1 MEYQSFGRPQRS
13 KGANIKQALKLMLVL
28 AVCAWLVYQTEHSI
42 RNKTENHGFQTKL
55 DIGDATILLGR
66 KGTPSRFDGIAFPNS
81 GNEDS
86 SAEGQESSNGSND
99 LFDEAKKLD
108 KSEEE
113 IGHVNEKL
121 RGNEEKEV
129 ELEPEKQSMV
139 SSKNEYKD
147 SSKEKSGKVYVELSR
162 SESGDNEHSNDPQS
176 YYDKETAKQ
185 LIEPQDDEHV
195 TKNAKSDFSRN
206 ENDEE
211 ISTNAGM
218 TEGID
223 EVQTFHDETGVPPDF
238 NETEILV
245 GRARVVHEESTSD
258 FSKGSSIGE
267 GNIFEVTSGEEN
279 SVEVTLEGTKNDA
292 IADEGVNTAT
302 LS

>member
-1 MEYQSFGRPQRS
+1 MDYQSFGKPQRP

-28 AVCAWLVYQTEHSI
+28 AVCAWFVYQMKHSI

-55 DIGDATILLGR
+55 DTGDATIPLGR
-66 KGTPSRFDGIAFPNS
+66 KGTPSRLDGIAFPNS

-86 SAEGQESSNGSND
+86 SESSSGSDD

-113 IGHVNEKL
+113 FGHVNEKL
-121 RGNEEKEV
+121 KGNEEKEV
-129 ELEPEKQSMV
+129 ELEPENQSMV
-139 SSKNEYKD
+139 SSKNEDKD
-147 SSKEKSGKVYVELSR
+147 SSKEESAKVYVELSR
-162 SESGDNEHSNDPQS
+162 SESSDEEHSNDPRS
-176 YYDKETAKQ
+176 YDKETAKQ
-185 LIEPQDDEHV
+185 LREPQHDDHV
-195 TKNAKSDFSRN
+195 TKNAKSDFSRK

-211 ISTNAGM
+211 ISTNAGL

-238 NETEILV
+238 NETETIV
-245 GRARVVHEESTSD
+245 GQARAMHEESTSD

-267 GNIFEVTSGEEN
+267 ASIFEVTSRERN
-279 SVEVTLEGTKNDA
+279 NVEVTLEGTKNDA
-292 IADEGVNTAT
+292 TADEGINTARM
-302 LS
+302 S

>member
-1 MEYQSFGRPQRS
+1 MEYQPFGKSQRP
-13 KGANIKQALKLMLVL
+13 KGANIKQAMKLMLVL
-28 AVCAWLVYQTEHSI
+28 AVCAWLLYQMKHSI

-55 DIGDATILLGR
+55 DIGDATIPLGR

-86 SAEGQESSNGSND
+86 SESSSGSDD

-113 IGHVNEKL
+113 FGHVDEKL

-129 ELEPEKQSMV
+129 ELESEKRSML
-139 SSKNEYKD
+139 SPKNEYND
-147 SSKEKSGKVYVELSR
+147 SSEEKSGKVHVELSR
-162 SESGDNEHSNDPQS
+162 SESSDKEQSNDPQS
-176 YYDKETAKQ
+176 YDKETAKQ
-185 LIEPQDDEHV
+185 LIEPQDNEHV
-195 TKNAKSDFSRN
+195 TKNAKSDFSRI

-211 ISTNAGM
+211 ISTNAGL
-218 TEGID
+218 TQGID
-223 EVQTFHDETGVPPDF
+223 EVQTFRDETGVPPDF
-238 NETEILV
+238 NEMETMV
-245 GRARVVHEESTSD
+245 GRARAMNEESTSG
-258 FSKGSSIGE
+258 FSKGISIGE

-279 SVEVTLEGTKNDA
+279 NVEVTSEGTKNDA

-302 LS
+302 IS